1 MKRLIYVLILGTVST
16 IMLVLFTSCSTYT
29 CPTYSGTIPKKDK
42 YNVGVATM
50 TKISNKYAKTR

>member
-1 MKRLIYVLILGTVST
+1 
-16 IMLVLFTSCSTYT
+16 MLVLFTSCSTYT